1 MYNGNKHRPKG
12 FLLFP
17 LVIVAGALLIG
28 AVVMWL
34 WNAVLP
40 PVLNTKAITYW
51 QAVGLLVLCRILFG
65 SFGNRKGS
73 GGPPFKKPYWKDK
86 WSTMSHEEKIRFKEE
101 WKNRCEKR
109 QE

>member
-1 MYNGNKHRPKG
+1 MYYGNKHRPKG

-17 LVIVAGALLIG
+17 LVIIAAALLVG
-28 AVVMWL
+28 VVVMWL

-40 PVLNTKAITYW
+40 PVLNTKEITYW

-65 SFGNRKGS
+65 SFGRRNS
-73 GGPPFKKPYWKDK
+73 SGPPFKKQYWKDK
-86 WSTMSHEEKIRFKEE
+86 WHSMSPDEKTKFREE
-101 WKNRCEKR
+101 WKNRCEKK